1 MNQRALHRFYIDTD
15 LILWLWKTKT

>member
-15 LILWLWKTKT
+15 LIPWLWKT